1 MNTRT
6 LKSPSRR
13 HSGQTLVIAI
23 IILAVLLILGVGFAA
38 LLGQNIRSART
49 SRVRTQA
56 EEVADAGIRYVQN
69 NLLYSI
75 QGADWRPERTPLT
88 AVPCSDLSANCT
100 KDRDAV
106 YLRPGSGIMV
116 SPDPSQ
122 PALKIP
128 DLGGPDFLG
137 PYSRVNFQRGR
148 VLVRVRYGPSNY
160 AALLRP
166 NGGLQN
172 PGALR
177 SALVIDA
184 VGRPDNTSTDR
195 TDPTQQTSSSVRFQ
209 GYANETELRNAV
221 SSMKTLEGETVD
233 NRRLMAVVNLGLTD
247 NARSIWNKDHSS
259 RPAEIG
265 FPTPGSPGP
274 IWANSASPNIK
285 FNGVDV
291 SVPVEIGNR
300 HDMSTVAGLAGGW
313 DGVPGGGGLY
323 CGADLV
329 VNGLTKFS
337 LNKSLGEQV
346 LVAGRI
352 MPANDKASVTIS
364 SWNYDSGTDQ
374 FSVKD
379 EKGNPGP
386 INIPSSSLDSSS
398 GDFKTHGGL
407 IRDNAGQS
415 DADGYPRG
423 VERREPPSL
432 FATDPQTGVNRYD
445 ALSRQSGAVNAQGVN
460 KGEYGYGQGI
470 YIDSPE
476 RANRANADD
485 RVKQDPSK
493 SSVNDWL
500 NPNNAKGNW
509 VGPYYIPVAAYL
521 ELLPDGFRIVR
532 DARSRQPF
540 WRDPDSG
547 QATGSLTS
555 LRYWVR
561 KVDSQNKTYI
571 VDEWNA
577 PGFDPACSDTA
588 FMSAPGVREFNG
600 VVVSAGD
607 LRVRGVIPTDV
618 QITVVSQGTLYID
631 GSVTKGLL
639 YRRSDNGAVEML
651 NRPSRSLAMLGARDY
666 VVLNTTQFFAPAPG
680 QAPQGKSDNTADA
693 PAPIELDQTK
703 STVSLLAQFLLD
715 PDTVSGPSARNPQ
728 NWTPFVTHYQTTTT
742 SPSMKLSSNL
752 LMTLAADDNGPAY
765 ASMRVAPQPFGQAGP
780 GPLSYLWPGRYNFLA
795 GTAYTSALYA
805 SEATNDADQDF
816 LVPAPGPAPAPWT
829 IPLLGLGHGGRNT
842 FPKFQTV
849 ANPVYDASDPSY
861 WQAYS
866 PGERLVKPALNP
878 DNTPKNPNGAYQLAA
893 QDATQFTLDVSDSV
907 NNKASKNLLIAR
919 TAVAPYDVRIEASV
933 YAEEGS
939 FFVLPG
945 PAFNSNSDDTRKRFE
960 DDVVALGGNLSAYDY
975 GNGNALA
982 QAQLNR
988 YNKFGNSPEAP
999 FYGEPL
1005 DVRVTIVGSLSENM
1019 PAPMSQQAAWLR
1031 QWGFIPLR
1039 NAGTGR
1045 PVPDQHAEG
1054 LNLSDLVAPNLKI
1067 TYDPVLAS
1075 AFAPNDATT
1084 PLRYNKNGDLLPPIP
1099 RMPVS
1104 PTLAYIGEANP

>member
-1 MNTRT
+1 MNTRP

-13 HSGQTLVIAI
+13 RSGQTLVIAV
-23 IILAVLLILGVGFAA
+23 IILAVLLILGIGFAA
-38 LLGQNIRSART
+38 LLSQNIRSART

-75 QGADWRPERTPLT
+75 QGADWRPERTTLT
-88 AVPCSDLSANCT
+88 PVPCSDLSANCT
-100 KDRDAV
+100 KDRDAI

-116 SPDPSQ
+116 APDPSK
-122 PALKIP
+122 PALKVP

-166 NGGLQN
+166 NGGFQN

-184 VGRPDNTSTDR
+184 VGRPDNASTDR
-195 TDPTQQTSSSVRFQ
+195 TDPTLQTDVSVRYQ
-209 GYANETELRNAV
+209 GFANEGELRSAV
-221 SSMKTLEGETVD
+221 SSMQTLEGRTVD

-247 NARSIWNKDHSS
+247 NARSIWNKDHTS

-265 FPTPGSPGP
+265 FPTAGTPGP
-274 IWANSASPNIK
+274 LWFNSTSPNIK
-285 FNGVDV
+285 YNGVDV

-300 HDMSTVAGLAGGW
+300 HDVSTVAGLAGGW
-313 DGVPGGGGLY
+313 DGVPGGGGFY

-329 VNGLTKFS
+329 VNGNLKFS
-337 LNKSLGEQV
+337 LNRPLGEHV
-346 LVAGRI
+346 LVAGKI
-352 MPANDKASVTIS
+352 TPANDRASLTVT
-364 SWNYDSGTDQ
+364 SWDYNAGSDQ
-374 FSVKD
+374 FVSTLV
-379 EKGNPGP
+379 
-386 INIPSSSLDSSS
+386 NIASTALDSTSSSFSTY
-398 GDFKTHGGL
+398 KGL

-415 DADGYPRG
+415 DADSFPRG

-445 ALSRQSGAVNAQGVN
+445 ALSRQSGAVNVNGVN
-460 KGEYGYGQGI
+460 VGEYGYGQGI
-470 YIDSPE
+470 FIDSPE
-476 RANRANADD
+476 RANRASADD

-509 VGPYYIPVAAYL
+509 VGPYYIPVASYL

-532 DARSRQPF
+532 DARSRRAY
-540 WRDPDSG
+540 WRDPVTG
-547 QATGSLTS
+547 QSTGNLTT

-577 PGFDPACSDTA
+577 PGFDPACSDAA

-600 VVVSAGD
+600 VIVSAGD

-618 QITVVSQGTLYID
+618 QISVVSQGTLYID

-651 NRPSRSLAMLGARDY
+651 NRPSRSLALLGARDY

-680 QAPQGKSDNTADA
+680 QAPQGKADNTADA

-715 PDTVSGPSARNPQ
+715 PDTVTGPSARNPQ
-728 NWTPFVTHYQTTTT
+728 NWTPFVTNYQTTAT
-742 SPSMKLSSNL
+742 SPSMKLSSNML
-752 LMTLAADDNGPAY
+752 FTVAADDNGPAY
-765 ASMRVAPQPFGQAGP
+765 ASLRVNPQPFGQAGP
-780 GPLSYLWPGRYNFLA
+780 GPLSYLWPGRYNFRS
-795 GTAYTSALYA
+795 GNQYTSALYA
-805 SEATNDADQDF
+805 SEASNDAGPDF
-816 LVPAPGPAPAPWT
+816 PAGGPAPAPWN
-829 IPLLGLGHGGRNT
+829 IPLLGLAHAGRNT
-842 FPKFQTV
+842 FPRFQTV
-849 ANPVYDASDPSY
+849 ASPVYDASDPTF
-861 WQAYS
+861 WQAYAS
-866 PGERLVKPALNP
+866 NERLVKPAL
-878 DNTPKNPNGAYQLAA
+878 DNTTTPVSSKNPNGLYQLAA
-893 QDATQFTLDVSDSV
+893 QSPTEFTLDVSDSV
-907 NNKASKNLLIAR
+907 NNKASKNFLVAR
-919 TAVAPYDVRIEASV
+919 SAVAPYDVRIEASV

-945 PAFNSNSDDTRKRFE
+945 PSFNSNPADTRKKFE
-960 DDVVALGGNLSAYDY
+960 DDVVALGGNLTGYDY

-982 QAQLNR
+982 QAQLDR
-988 YNKFGNSPEAP
+988 YNDFGNSPEVP

-1005 DVRVTIVGSLSENM
+1005 DVRVTIVGALSENM
-1019 PAPMSQQAAWLR
+1019 PAPMNQQAAWLR
-1031 QWGFIPLR
+1031 LWGFIPLR
-1039 NAGTGR
+1039 NGGSGR
-1045 PVPDQHAEG
+1045 PVPDQHAGG
-1054 LNLSDLVAPNLKI
+1054 LNLADLVAPNLKI

-1099 RMPVS
+1099 RLPVS
-1104 PTLAYIGEANP
+1104 PTLAYLGEANP